1 MRRSGSVAADDH
13 IIYRAERL
21 MADYIGCIDDD
32 ALERWPLFF
41 TEDGLYRIIS
51 RENYRR
57 GLPASFFYC
66 RGQGMM
72 QDRIM
77 SLRRANIYEPH
88 VYRHLVSGTR
98 LVGEEPAGGWRLHTN
113 FQVIRTMHTGE
124 MTVFAVGFFDDVLV
138 ERDETWMFQEKT
150 VVCDSAR
157 IDTLLVIPI

>member
-1 MRRSGSVAADDH
+1 MAPDDR
-13 IIYRAERL
+13 IIYRVERL

-51 RENYRR
+51 RENYAR
-57 GLPASFFYC
+57 GMPAGFLYC
-66 RGQGMM
+66 RGRGMM
-72 QDRIM
+72 HDRIM

-98 LVGEEPAGGWRLHTN
+98 LIHQEPDGGWRVHTN

-124 MTVFAVGFFDDVLV
+124 MIVFAVGFFDDVLV
-138 ERDETWMFQEKT
+138 ERDGTWLFHEKT
-150 VVCDSAR
+150 VVCDSSR